1 MLSIVDDYE
10 AERVS
15 PEEVESSLES
25 RMQALEG
32 IGLPR
37 IHQMRAFTHRL
48 VSAHLS
54 DGEMEFKD
62 DERVETVIC
71 ELRDFLRS
79 LPS

>member
-1 MLSIVDDYE
+1 MLRIVDDYE
-10 AERVS
+10 AKRVS

-32 IGLPR
+32 LGLSS

-54 DGEMEFKD
+54 NGEMEFRD
-62 DERVETVIC
+62 DERVETVLY
-71 ELRDFLRS
+71 ELRGFLRS
-79 LPS
+79 LTS